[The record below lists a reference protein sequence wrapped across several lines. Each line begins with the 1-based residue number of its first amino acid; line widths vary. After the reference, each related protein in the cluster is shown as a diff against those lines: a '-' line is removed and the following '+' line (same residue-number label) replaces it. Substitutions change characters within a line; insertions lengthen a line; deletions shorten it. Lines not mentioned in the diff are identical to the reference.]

1 MDDLFQMFRQGA
13 IAVAGTGRRGLG
25 IGLGL
30 VKAIVDQHG
39 GRVRAESDGPGT
51 GSRFIVELPVHAG
64 ATGADAGDVEARA
77 TDAGSRPAARVLV
90 AVDDAETRALL
101 AGSLGAKGCS
111 VVATDTG
118 QAMWSALCAGPIDAV
133 IVNIDIGAAGQG
145 AAGGELARRLR
156 EAAARADSAATP
168 SAPARPILALTE
180 AATGA
185 AGQPSPAAGFDAYL
199 AKPVDVAALQAA
211 LDDALAH
218 AGRR

>member
-1 MDDLFQMFRQGA
+1 RQGA

-25 IGLGL
+25 VGLGL

-64 ATGADAGDVEARA
+64 APAAGGEARPP
-77 TDAGSRPAARVLV
+77 DAAARPAARVLV

-101 AGSLGAKGCS
+101 AGSLEANGCS

-118 QAMWSALCAGPIDAV
+118 QAMWRALGAGPIDAV
-133 IVNIDIGAAGQG
+133 IVDVGAAGAG

-156 EAAARADSAATP
+156 EAAARADPAARPAAPP
-168 SAPARPILALTE
+168 SPILALT
-180 AATGA
+180 AAASGA
-185 AGQPSPAAGFDAYL
+185 PGQQAGA
-199 AKPVDVAALQAA
+199 
-211 LDDALAH
+211 
-218 AGRR
+218 